1 MRFIFLIA
9 TLLATIAVFPL
20 PIATHVALPS
30 LSLQDILEQGN
41 DFAELDFDHEPRLIV
56 LDDVPVRVPHQ
67 PASAELPVQ
76 ESYNAPARQTP
87 VPEQQTLEEK
97 QDVEHLAAET
107 PPPSRPQAVISTG
120 FEKNG
125 LSEAS
130 FRTVAKA
137 QKEIQPPNEKLLVI
151 GDSLSIP
158 LGKQL
163 EDYFSKIPGIY
174 FKRLGKVSSGLARPD
189 FFDWERTLD
198 KLAATMQPNTV
209 LIMIGTNDNQSL
221 KRGDGTTVHFG
232 EKAWDAEYKRRMNRL
247 FELCAQNNPNVKIF
261 WVGAPIMGRPDL
273 TKDVERI
280 NHVVRSLCDAKPNC
294 QFIDTWDALADEQGR
309 FTNHIVDITG
319 ERIRLRANDGVHL
332 SLTGANI
339 LAGRCLQTL
348 EESLPL
354 LRERPDSSG

>member
-1 MRFIFLIA
+1 MRLIFLTFA
-9 TLLATIAVFPL
+9 LLATIAVFPL
-20 PIATHVALPS
+20 PIATHVTLPGIT
-30 LSLQDILEQGN
+30 LQDILEQEN
-41 DFAELDFDHEPRLIV
+41 DFADLGMDHEPRIIV
-56 LDDVPVRVPHQ
+56 LEDTPAQPDIVPIAAREPEAGAQPVRFSEEQVR
-67 PASAELPVQ
+67 E
-76 ESYNAPARQTP
+76 ERQH
-87 VPEQQTLEEK
+87 
-97 QDVEHLAAET
+97 VERLAAAT

-125 LSEAS
+125 LSESS

-137 QKEIQPPNEKLLVI
+137 QKDIQPPNEKVLVI

-163 EDYFSKIPGIY
+163 EDYFSKIPGIF

-209 LIMIGTNDNQSL
+209 VIMIGTNDNQSL
-221 KRGDGTTVHFG
+221 KRGDGATVHFG
-232 EKAWDAEYKRRMNRL
+232 DKAWDAEYKRRMNRL
-247 FELCAQNNPNVKIF
+247 FELCVQNNPDVKIF

-280 NHVVRSLCDAKPNC
+280 NNVVRSLCDAKPNC

-309 FTNHIVDITG
+309 FTNHIVDISG
-319 ERIRLRANDGVHL
+319 ERIRVRANDGVHL

-354 LRERPDSSG
+354 LRARPDSSS

>member
-1 MRFIFLIA
+1 MRFIFLIFA
-9 TLLATIAVFPL
+9 LLATVAAFPL
-20 PIATHVALPS
+20 PIATHVTLPS
-30 LSLQDILEQGN
+30 ISLQNILEQGH
-41 DFAELDFDHEPRLIV
+41 DLTELDMDHEPRIIV
-56 LDDVPVRVPHQ
+56 LDDT
-67 PASAELPVQ
+67 
-76 ESYNAPARQTP
+76 PARVSSASLPEREPDAGAQP
-87 VPEQQTLEEK
+87 VPLSEEQVQEEK
-97 QDVEHLAAET
+97 QRVERLAAST

-125 LSEAS
+125 LSESS

-137 QKEIQPPNEKLLVI
+137 QKNIQPPNEKVLVI

-163 EDYFSKIPGIY
+163 EDYFSKIPGVY

-209 LIMIGTNDNQSL
+209 VIMIGTNDNQSL

-232 EKAWDAEYKRRMNRL
+232 DSAWDAEYKRRMNKL
-247 FELCAQNNPNVKIF
+247 FELCVQNNPDVQIF

-280 NHVVRSLCDAKPNC
+280 NQVVRSLCDAEPNC
-294 QFIDTWDALADEQGR
+294 RFIDTWDALADEHGR
-309 FTNHIVDITG
+309 FTNHIVDISG
-319 ERIRLRANDGVHL
+319 ERIRVRANDGVHL

-339 LAGRCLQTL
+339 IAGRCLQTL
-348 EESLPL
+348 EKSLPL
-354 LRERPDSSG
+354 LRARPDSSS